1 MLNIAVRLVAKQIA
15 AMTKQLYLYPGGT
28 IAPLLKACIEESV
41 KLVVAKT
48 EQGAGFMAMAEAK
61 LYHRPAFVAVTS
73 GPGASN
79 LVTCIADAYYDS
91 VPLVVLTGQ
100 VGTKD
105 LARSPGLRQRGFQ
118 EIPIAQVVAP
128 IVKKAFQPV
137 NEQELRAHLQEAIA
151 LCQAGRKGPVLI
163 DLPMDVQQIKVEF
176 DYFDEQLFASH
187 AHSLTIN
194 EDQAQKNRL
203 IVDQFLS
210 AKKPLVL
217 LGAGA
222 QADWAIVREWVTS
235 LGLPVVS
242 SVRGLGIVTDNL
254 YQGWVGHT
262 GSPLANKVLFE
273 ADALLVLGSR
283 LDVRQTGTQVHSFNN
298 KWVAQVDLDHAEL
311 SECRILTNHSIQS
324 SVRQFIQSL
333 ELNEL
338 VLPISCP
345 HWWSDIDTWKASY
358 VYDDEGVGEGILPK
372 DLLLTL
378 DEELTHLNFPDTL
391 ITTGVG
397 SHQQWVPRYVQFDN
411 RTRRL
416 FASAGHGT
424 MGYGLPTALGL
435 SFVERESCVICIDGD
450 GSFQMNLQELAL
462 VRELGLKVKILIMDN
477 QRLAIVSQFQNLVFG
492 DDPTTGRF
500 EGPEL
505 CFIAKAYGIEYEK
518 MYNQVDRAQIRAWL
532 ISPCASILHVDIQ
545 HDAPVSPML
554 LAGQTLDQMWY
565 KNASR

>member
-1 MLNIAVRLVAKQIA
+1 MKFAVHLVAKKVASI
-15 AMTKQLYLYPGGT
+15 TKQLYLYPGGT
-28 IAPLLKACIEESV
+28 IAPLLKACLEE
-41 KLVVAKT
+41 KLELVVAKT

-61 LYHRPAFVAVTS
+61 LYDRSAFVAVTS

-105 LARSPGLRQRGFQ
+105 LARSAALRQRGFQ
-118 EIPIAQVVAP
+118 EIPICQMVEP
-128 IVKKAFQPV
+128 IVKKTFQPK
-137 NEQELRAHLQEAIA
+137 NEQELHAHLQEAIA

-163 DLPMDVQQIKVEF
+163 DLPMDVQQIKVGA
-176 DYFDEQLFASH
+176 DYFDEKPPATDAAALAIG
-187 AHSLTIN
+187 LD
-194 EDQAQKNRL
+194 EAQKNSL
-203 IVDQFLS
+203 IVEQFLS
-210 AKKPLVL
+210 AKKPLIL

-222 QADWAIVREWVTS
+222 QSDWEFVRHWVES

-242 SVRGLGIVTDNL
+242 SVRGLGIISGPS

-262 GSPLANKVLFE
+262 GSPLANKLLFE
-273 ADALLVLGSR
+273 ADAVLVLGSR
-283 LDVRQTGTQVHSFNN
+283 LDVRQTGTQVESFDD
-298 KWVAQVDLDHAEL
+298 KWMAQVDIDQSEL
-311 SECRILTNHSIQS
+311 THCRLQKTHSIQS
-324 SVRQFIQSL
+324 TVKQFIESL
-333 ELNEL
+333 ALDSVSL
-338 VLPISCP
+338 PVLRTD
-345 HWWSDIDTWKASY
+345 WWSEIAQWKSVYA
-358 VYDDEGVGEGILPK
+358 YDDVGVGEGIQPK
-372 DLLLTL
+372 DVLQALNQ
-378 DEELTHLNFPDTL
+378 ELTELNLPETL

-397 SHQQWVPRYVQFDN
+397 SHQQWVPRYIQFDN
-411 RTRRL
+411 RLRRL

-435 SFVERESCVICIDGD
+435 NFVEKEACVICVDGD

-492 DDPTTGRF
+492 ADPTTGQF
-500 EGPEL
+500 EGPDL
-505 CFIAKAYGIEYEK
+505 SFIAKAYGIEYQK
-518 MYNQVDRAQIRAWL
+518 MDNQVDSAQIRSWL
-532 ISPCASILHVDIQ
+532 ISPCASILHVGIK

-565 KNASR
+565 QNESR